1 MEELLSFFVESFE
14 HNTLVKFTL
23 SKPRQKLSTLKNVY
37 VRPIVIKKK
46 LVCQFTYRNATN
58 DVFKNFNLEEAIVEL
73 KSLLE
78 KEFFFADLIHAEGT
92 ESLKMNSQGEA
103 IHSSSQQVGKI
114 LNAEHNREKIHALNT
129 KAPYWYALGI
139 TNSEG
144 VVHAASQKKFKQVAH
159 YIDLFEHL
167 IAEHGI
173 PQNAHI
179 ADFGCGKGYLTF
191 ALYDFLKNSKNLS
204 PHITGY
210 ELRPALVNE
219 ANKLATACQYSDLKF
234 EAKDINTVTEVKFDV
249 LIALHACD
257 IATDIAIAKGIRD
270 GAKLILVAPCC
281 HKQVRKDLNHTDE
294 RIAPILKYGILKER
308 TAETLTDTIR
318 ALYLEYFGYA
328 VKVQEFIAVEHTPKN
343 VLITAA
349 KSKSRPDALAEIR
362 NLKAMFG
369 LQTHYLETCLKDL
382 LKEKDLVGF

>member
-1 MEELLSFFVESFE
+1 MNEFINFFAESFE
-14 HNTLVKFTL
+14 HNTFVKLTL

-37 VRPIVIKKK
+37 VRPVVVKKK

-58 DVFKNFNLEEAIVEL
+58 DVFKNYNLEETTAEI

-78 KEFFFADLIHAEGT
+78 KDFFFADLIHAEGT
-92 ESLKMNSQGEA
+92 ESLKMNAQGEA
-103 IHSSSQQVGKI
+103 TNSSSQQVGKI
-114 LNAEHNREKIHALNT
+114 INAEHDREKIHALNT

-139 TNSEG
+139 TNSDG
-144 VVHAASQKKFKQVAH
+144 VVLAASQKKFKQVAH
-159 YIDLFEHL
+159 YIDLFAHL
-167 IAEHGI
+167 ITEHGI

-191 ALYDFLKNSKNLS
+191 ALYDFLKNSKNFT
-204 PHITGY
+204 PQITGY
-210 ELRPALVNE
+210 ELRPALVND

-234 EAKDINTVTEVKFDV
+234 EAKDINTVTEIKFDV

-270 GAKLILVAPCC
+270 NADLILVAPCC
-281 HKQVRKDLNHTDE
+281 HKQVRKDLKHTDE

-318 ALYLEYFGYA
+318 ALYLEFFGYS
-328 VKVQEFIAVEHTPKN
+328 VKVQEFISIEHTPKN

-349 KSKSRPDALAEIR
+349 KTNPRPDAYIEIMA
-362 NLKAMFG
+362 LKSMFG
-369 LQTHYLETCLKDL
+369 LQTHYLETCLNDL
-382 LKEKDLVGF
+382 LQTKK